1 MAATSMRAHTHT
13 PLQTINRGNHFMRPL
28 RSSINGKQK
37 SAVELLQ
44 ESKCLY
50 VKSETVLDHHQQ
62 LKSSSPDHLYSSI
75 VKVRGPPVPP
85 KSAQLRRSY
94 NASASSTDQ
103 LQAKLRKLLNADSKE
118 NLIEDSNIVQEVKR
132 SPQHYRRSN
141 SQKQTQQRSNHQVC
155 PVHHKSLPD
164 LHTGA
169 ETSSDSSEPASC
181 EYVLYTNSS
190 PRQSTNDEI
199 SVESSTSRSKR
210 LSSQASSR
218 SRSQSGSSRHGVAL
232 TSPVKSSVS
241 YGGSATKTEYRR
253 PETLWTMSDEG
264 DCEEGTR
271 LRPIL
276 RSKSDVG
283 RRYTKLT
290 PVPQPPPTPADL
302 DTFFEQLGL
311 NSSDFKLMTKT
322 SSQASSPV
330 FFSDTSSVDSLSLCV
345 AQQSAGGSE
354 GATNPVSE
362 VPSIVERNARIIK
375 WLCNCRKAQLT
386 IPSGVS

>member
-1 MAATSMRAHTHT
+1 MAATSMRAHTHTHT

-28 RSSINGKQK
+28 RSSLTGKQK

-62 LKSSSPDHLYSSI
+62 LKSSSPDNLYSSI

-94 NASASSTDQ
+94 NSSASSTDQ

-118 NLIEDSNIVQEVKR
+118 NLIEDSNIVEEVKR

-141 SQKQTQQRSNHQVC
+141 SQKQTQQRSHHQVC

-181 EYVLYTNSS
+181 EYVLYTNNSS

-210 LSSQASSR
+210 LSSQTSSR
-218 SRSQSGSSRHGVAL
+218 SRSQSGSSRHGLAL
-232 TSPVKSSVS
+232 PSPVKSSVS
-241 YGGSATKTEYRR
+241 YGGSAGNTKYR
-253 PETLWTMSDEG
+253 S
-264 DCEEGTR
+264 
-271 LRPIL
+271 
-276 RSKSDVG
+276 
-283 RRYTKLT
+283 
-290 PVPQPPPTPADL
+290 
-302 DTFFEQLGL
+302 
-311 NSSDFKLMTKT
+311 
-322 SSQASSPV
+322 
-330 FFSDTSSVDSLSLCV
+330 
-345 AQQSAGGSE
+345 
-354 GATNPVSE
+354 
-362 VPSIVERNARIIK
+362 
-375 WLCNCRKAQLT
+375 
-386 IPSGVS
+386 